1 MKLQEQLF
9 CALTDVGDDL
19 VEEAGRL
26 SFPVSPLRRML
37 PLAACCALLLGAALA
52 LESWKPIQ
60 EADIIL
66 PGVEDTVQEVVP
78 PVEEDAEAPSHRPYY
93 IMNLDDNLYGAVQAV
108 DPDGNVLVEVEQGV
122 IYDLVDEKTGEIL
135 AICAQDGLVVDDPRD
150 TPTYVYDLQGN
161 LLTTVDAWSIS
172 CYGDVIEVY
181 LGESEYQ
188 YYSRSDLTPI
198 DYDPDAMLPAGF
210 HRAGNVKYQYGA
222 DGLCAVADDT
232 GKMGLID
239 ESGAWVLQ
247 PDCDD
252 IAVIALGLAAV
263 YRNGQYEV
271 VSLETGDIVFTWPYP
286 IIWIHADGYVV
297 EREDGLWQAVNQEGL
312 AVSDPADIIYLV
324 DDENDGQVEFLAEVH
339 LEEEWACFCRPD
351 GTAVRTVQFQGG
363 EMRILSSRTV
373 AVYVWQGEASSW
385 LVDLESGEEI
395 HWIDHDYLDP
405 QRISD
410 YEEAVILSA
419 TYEDDD
425 GTYHTDILSETGEV
439 LIADVNDARGVNHL
453 GDGVFV
459 AYRDGKRVLARVD
472 GTILYKSDA
481 PA

>member
-1 MKLQEQLF
+1 MKLNDQILL
-9 CALTDVGDDL
+9 ALTDVGDDL
-19 VEEAGRL
+19 VEEAGCL
-26 SFPVSPLRRML
+26 SFPASPLRRML
-37 PLAACCALLLGAALA
+37 PLAACCVLLLGAALA
-52 LESWKPIQ
+52 LQTWKPIQ
-60 EADIIL
+60 EAQISL
-66 PGVEDTVQEVVP
+66 PDFEDTVQEDVP
-78 PVEEDAEAPSHRPYY
+78 PVEEDTKTPSLRPYY

-108 DPDGNVLVEVEQGV
+108 DQDGNVLVEVEQGV

-135 AICAQDGLVVDDPRD
+135 AICAQDGLVVDEPRD

-181 LGESEYQ
+181 LGNEEYR
-188 YYSRSDLTPI
+188 YYSRTDFSPI
-198 DYDPDAMLPAGF
+198 DYDPDAMLPVGF

-222 DGLCAVADDT
+222 DGLSAVADDT
-232 GKMGLID
+232 GKMGLVD
-239 ESGAWVLQ
+239 ESGAWVLK

-252 IAVIALGLAAV
+252 IAVVALGLAAV
-263 YRNGQYEV
+263 SRNGQYEV
-271 VSLETGDIVFTWPYP
+271 VSLETGDTVFTWPYP
-286 IIWIHADGYVV
+286 VIWIHADGYVV
-297 EREDGLWQAVNQEGL
+297 ETEDGLWLAVNEEGM
-312 AVSDPADIIYLV
+312 AVCDAADVVYLV
-324 DDENDGQVEFLAEVH
+324 DDENDGQVEYLAEIH
-339 LEEEWACFCRPD
+339 LKEEWACFCRPD
-351 GTAVRTVQFQGG
+351 GKAVRSIQFPGG
-363 EMRILSSRTV
+363 ELRILSSRTA
-373 AVYVWQGEASSW
+373 AVYIWQGEASSW

-395 HWIDHDYLDP
+395 HWIAHNYLDP

-419 TYEDDD
+419 TYQADD

-459 AYRDGKRVLARVD
+459 ANRDGKRVLVRVD
-472 GTILYKSDA
+472 GTILYESDA

>member
-60 EADIIL
+60 EADITL
-66 PGVEDTVQEVVP
+66 PNCEDTVQEVVP
-78 PVEEDAEAPSHRPYY
+78 PVEEDVQAPSHRPYY
-93 IMNLDDNLYGAVQAV
+93 IMNLDDGIYGAVQAV

-135 AICAQDGLVVDDPRD
+135 AICAQDGLVVDGPRD

-172 CYGDVIEVY
+172 CCGDMIEVY
-181 LGESEYQ
+181 LGEEEYQ
-188 YYSRSDLTPI
+188 YYSRSDLTSI
-198 DYDPDAMLPAGF
+198 DYDPDAILPAGF
-210 HRAGNVKYQYGA
+210 HREGNVKYQYGA

-232 GKMGLID
+232 GKMGLMD
-239 ESGAWVLQ
+239 ESGAWVLK

-252 IAVIALGLAAV
+252 IAVISLGLAAV

-297 EREDGLWQAVNQEGL
+297 ETEDGLWQAVNQEGL

-339 LEEEWACFCRPD
+339 LTEEWACFCRPD
-351 GTAVRTVQFQGG
+351 GTAVCSILFPGG
-363 EMRILSSRTV
+363 ELRILSSQTA

-395 HWIDHDYLDP
+395 HWTDHDYLDP

-410 YEEAVILSA
+410 YEDAVILSA

-472 GTILYKSDA
+472 GTILYESDA

>member
-37 PLAACCALLLGAALA
+37 PLAACCVLLLGAALA

-60 EADIIL
+60 EADITL

-135 AICAQDGLVVDDPRD
+135 AICAQDGLVVDGPRD

-181 LGESEYQ
+181 LGGEEYQ

-198 DYDPDAMLPAGF
+198 DYDPDVMLPAGF

-232 GKMGLID
+232 GKMGLMD

-252 IAVIALGLAAV
+252 IAVIALGFAAIS
-263 YRNGQYEV
+263 RNGQYEV

-297 EREDGLWQAVNQEGL
+297 ETEDGLWQAVNQEGL

-363 EMRILSSRTV
+363 ELRILSSRTA

-395 HWIDHDYLDP
+395 HWTDHDYLDP

-425 GTYHTDILSETGEV
+425 DTYHTDILSETGEV

-472 GTILYKSDA
+472 GAILYESDA